1 MSRPDVRVVLPFFA
15 LGLALGGVAWLVCRP
30 GSSPAVAPAPET
42 APTTPTLPPWAWRE
56 SLRPPSLPAATLS
69 AAIDAWLALRA
80 PDGSPADPATR
91 LDTLRALLA
100 RLPSGSFPRLLD
112 PLFKSTDFAD
122 RPLLT
127 IAFTAWT
134 ELDAPAA
141 ARWTATL
148 AETPDWDRS
157 KLAEIAA
164 RAWLALDPL
173 AVSTWAC
180 ALPDE
185 KLAESFAQIVL
196 PALAR
201 QHPRHA
207 YELASSRGEAF
218 LRAVLNPLFEA
229 LSETDPAAALRAF
242 GSGRFK
248 DGGSGFWAVRTPLT
262 RWVHQDPASALTWLA
277 EETRFNNQGWF
288 DTLDHL
294 ARNDPALTRALLET
308 VLSLPEI
315 PRHRAS
321 LAELFSYWAARDS
334 AAAMQWLDQLQD
346 ASLREPLLEKASRS
360 PDLDHPE
367 KGLSFALARADS
379 PDRTSALAY
388 ALGEWAARS
397 PSDALAWI
405 NQHAHDPG
413 VIAASANA
421 HAAILATIARTE
433 PVTAAAEWE
442 TLQDPATKKASRDA
456 IANAWAKTDPRAAHF
471 WRMSKNE
478 ALGFPP
484 YAGHQDIFHA
494 WSLRDPI
501 AALRWA
507 EQVPVPR
514 SRDFYLNSIDSPG
527 SDSAP
532 RAAVADLYA
541 QLKDPALRVER
552 VTKHLRD
559 WLARDRPSAK
569 AWLESHDA
577 LTPAQA
583 AALLATGK

>member
-1 MSRPDVRVVLPFFA
+1 MSRPALRVLAPSFAVGLVLGA
-15 LGLALGGVAWLVCRP
+15 TAWLLFHP
-30 GSSPAVAPAPET
+30 TSAPPAPPAAATAPAGPI
-42 APTTPTLPPWAWRE
+42 LPPWAWRE
-56 SLRPPSLPAATLS
+56 SLRPPPLPAATLS

-180 ALPDE
+180 ALPDHY
-185 KLAESFAQIVL
+185 LAQTIARIVL

-201 QHPRHA
+201 QDPRRAHA
-207 YELASSRGEAF
+207 LAASRGESF
-218 LRAVLNPLFEA
+218 LGAVLNSLLEA
-229 LSETDPAAALRAF
+229 LAESDPASALRAF
-242 GSGRFK
+242 GSGRFN
-248 DGGSGFWAVRTPLT
+248 DGDAGYWAVRTPLT
-262 RWVHQDPASALTWLA
+262 RWMRHDPAAALTWLA
-277 EETRFNNQGWF
+277 EETRTNNQGWF
-288 DTLDHL
+288 DTLDHFS
-294 ARNDPALTRALLET
+294 RGDPALARALLDT
-308 VLSLPEI
+308 LLTLPEI
-315 PRHRAS
+315 PRHQAS
-321 LAELFSYWAARDS
+321 LAELFSYWGAQDSDAAL
-334 AAAMQWLDQLQD
+334 QWLDQIQD
-346 ASLREPLLEKASRS
+346 ASLRAQLLEKASRS
-360 PDLDHPE
+360 PDLEHPE
-367 KGLSFALARADS
+367 KGLPFALARADS
-379 PDRTSALAY
+379 PDRTSALSN

-405 NQHAHDPG
+405 NRHADDPG
-413 VIAASANA
+413 VMAASVQT
-421 HAAILATIARTE
+421 HAAILATIALTE
-433 PVTAAAEWE
+433 PATAAAEYQA
-442 TLQDPATKKASRDA
+442 LQDPDIKKAARVS
-456 IANAWAKTDPRAAHF
+456 IARAWAKTDPGAAHLWMIAQNQVVGYKPF
-471 WRMSKNE
+471 
-478 ALGFPP
+478 
-484 YAGHQDIFHA
+484 AGDPQIFHA
-494 WSLRDPI
+494 WSRKAPL

-507 EQVPVPR
+507 EQVPVPQ
-514 SRDFYLNSIDSPG
+514 SRDYYLEGIATSG
-527 SDSAP
+527 VESAP
-532 RAAVADLYA
+532 RAAAADLYA
-541 QLKDPALRVER
+541 QLADPALRVEY

-559 WLARDRPSAK
+559 WLAKDRPAAK

-583 AALLATGK
+583 AVLLAAP